1 MFYIVPLVQIK
12 PGFLVFLT
20 VSRLDRDVCTLL
32 LRSPP
37 PMGQMYVIWEKKDEI
52 N

>member
-20 VSRLDRDVCTLL
+20 VSTLDRDVCTLL

-37 PMGQMYVIWEKKDEI
+37 MGQMYVIWEKKNEI